1 MQGREIV
8 DRALAS
14 LMREHQLLST
24 LVESLACYARR
35 LFEGQ
40 GAGTEQCGV
49 MESAVMERR
58 TVMERCDL
66 AAFTQ
71 VFSGF
76 ADELHHEKEEEIL
89 QPILSRN
96 GLCWQDGLLAD
107 VRMEHDRERY
117 LIEVLQQAA
126 ECELAWTTEDR
137 RSVAATA
144 LALVTF
150 QREHM
155 DKENFELF
163 PEVARRLGNTALED
177 LRASLER
184 FDRVPRHVA
193 QCKELLGIADQLVSR
208 YPPAARSVGGAMA
221 GLDNALS
228 GR

>member
-1 MQGREIV
+1 MQGRELV
-8 DRALAS
+8 DSALAS

-24 LVESLACYARR
+24 LSDSLACYARR
-35 LFEGQ
+35 LFETHE
-40 GAGTEQCGV
+40 A
-49 MESAVMERR
+49 SSERA
-58 TVMERCDL
+58 DL

-89 QPILSRN
+89 QPVLSRH
-96 GLCWQDGLLAD
+96 GLHWQDGLLAD
-107 VRMEHDRERY
+107 VRMEHERERY
-117 LIEVLQQAA
+117 LIEVLGQAA

-163 PEVARRLGNTALED
+163 PEVGRRLSDTALGE
-177 LRASLER
+177 LRSCLER
-184 FDRVPRHVA
+184 FDRVPRRVA
-193 QCKELLGIADQLVSR
+193 QRAELLRIADQLVSR
-208 YPPAARSVGGAMA
+208 YPAARSSGAA
-221 GLDNALS
+221 QNLDNAL
-228 GR
+228 GAR